1 MSLNNKA
8 FNKLIVNILW
18 SMLMLIGIFLS
29 SCKTLPPE
37 QPLQAKVYSG
47 ALVYEVSGDFADIE
61 QQLVETIEDQGI
73 VISYI
78 SHAGAM
84 LKRTADSVDDSKQ
97 VYDNA
102 EILLFCKAE
111 IAHLLA
117 RENPHNLILC
127 PHAIGIYSLKSE
139 QNKVFLS
146 IRRAPEGVK
155 AYQAVIDL
163 LVGIIEEIIEE
174 NS

>member
-1 MSLNNKA
+1 MSLKIKTL
-8 FNKLIVNILW
+8 NKLIGIILW
-18 SMLMLIGIFLS
+18 SMLTGVFLS

-37 QPLQAKVYSG
+37 QPVPAKVYSG

-61 QQLVETIEDQGI
+61 QQLVDTIEDRGI

-84 LKRTADSVDDSKQ
+84 LKRTADSVADSKQ

-111 IAHLLA
+111 VAHHLA
-117 RENPHNLILC
+117 MENPHNLILC
-127 PHAIGIYSLKSE
+127 PHAIGIYSLIAEK
-139 QNKVFLS
+139 NKVFLS

-155 AYQAVIDL
+155 SYQVVIDL
-163 LVGIIEEIIEE
+163 LVGIIEEIMEE